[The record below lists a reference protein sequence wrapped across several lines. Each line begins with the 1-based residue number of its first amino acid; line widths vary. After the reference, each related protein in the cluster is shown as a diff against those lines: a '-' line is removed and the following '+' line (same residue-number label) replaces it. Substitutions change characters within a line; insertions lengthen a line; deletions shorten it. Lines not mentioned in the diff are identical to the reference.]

1 LGKTQQ
7 DVRRLIGKLDFELA
21 DEGAAMNKIVRV
33 VLLGILFLL
42 SCALVVPS
50 QTYKSANNLA
60 DSKSTSAAVGATGT
74 LPHGANTLRKEF
86 VIGTGDVLAINV
98 WKEADVSR
106 VVPVRSDGRIS
117 LPLVGEI
124 QADGRTAKQLETEI
138 TAKLTD
144 YISEPEVT
152 VIVQEIKSQKF
163 NVLGMVM
170 KPGSYLLTDPT
181 TVLDAIAMAGGFRDF
196 AKQKDVY
203 VLRRA
208 ADGSQTRL
216 PFNYKDVVKGL
227 GSTQNVALQ
236 SNDTIVVP

>member
-1 LGKTQQ
+1 
-7 DVRRLIGKLDFELA
+7 
-21 DEGAAMNKIVRV
+21 MNKIPRVR
-33 VLLGILFLL
+33 LLGILFLL
-42 SCALVVPS
+42 SCALVVPG
-50 QTYKSANNLA
+50 QTYKSANNPT
-60 DSKSTSAAVGATGT
+60 DRKSTSAAVGITSIVPSA
-74 LPHGANTLRKEF
+74 ADAVKKEF
-86 VIGTGDVLAINV
+86 IIGTGDILAINV
-98 WKEADVSR
+98 WKEAEVSR

-117 LPLVGEI
+117 LPLIGEI
-124 QADGRTAKQLETEI
+124 QAGGRTAKQLETEI
-138 TAKLTD
+138 SSKLTD

-170 KPGSYLLTDPT
+170 KPGSYPLADAT

-196 AKQKDVY
+196 AKRKDVY

-216 PFNYKDVVKGL
+216 SFNYKDVVKGT

-236 SNDTIVVP
+236 TNDTIVVP